1 MRAKITKYAGWIRLI
16 AFIFGFIILNAVFC
30 FLFVPAGEYSRQV
43 QHDAV
48 TPENTYD
55 LISFGASDSLR
66 TWDPQTA
73 DALLGT
79 HSFNMGSSATIL
91 NGGIYATFMDTM
103 SHQNP
108 ERVIFILGRFEM
120 TSDDDEDPISYI
132 GIAPYLSSPKFAL
145 DYYFRTIHMKGAVQ
159 KLFPWTTYHV
169 GSMYELTYH
178 LKKKVSKEYLE
189 YDTDLLQT
197 DYLVYKGQGFSPM
210 TYSPE
215 NIISYDNMN
224 EKMLKPFKD
233 PCFRD
238 KERAFTEKKSAML
251 KKMIAY
257 CHERNCDVVVLSAPI
272 PVLGIW
278 SDSYY
283 HSYSSQLKELVEGE
297 GAHYYDLNFAK
308 KELWDPELDD
318 FYDLSHF
325 NEKGA
330 KRVTESICKLLLM
343 QDNGEDVSGLFYSTW
358 DEYLK
363 SIDYAIAT
371 YMLVEESESEILVT
385 AHCVTGTDVTPQFR
399 FVIYDVEHDQEV
411 KELQDF
417 DTTNEIMVPKELLS
431 EKSIALRVYANVL
444 EEKSKEHVRY
454 CDYQLTEFKESS
466 N

>member
-1 MRAKITKYAGWIRLI
+1 MRTKIAKYAGWIRLI
-16 AFIFGFIILNAVFC
+16 GFIFGFVILNALFC

-48 TPENTYD
+48 TPENAYD
-55 LISFGASDSLR
+55 LIAFGASDSLR
-66 TWDPQTA
+66 TWDSQTA
-73 DALLGT
+73 DELLGT

-103 SHQNP
+103 AHQNP

-120 TSDDDEDPISYI
+120 AAGDEEDPLSYI
-132 GIAPYLSSPKFAL
+132 AIAPYLSSPKYAL

-178 LKKKVSKEYLE
+178 LKRKVSKEYLE
-189 YDTDLLQT
+189 YNTDFLQS
-197 DYLVYKGQGFSPM
+197 DELVYKGQGFSPM
-210 TYSPE
+210 TYSSE
-215 NIISYDNMN
+215 NIISYDAMSK
-224 EKMLKPFKD
+224 KMLNPRND
-233 PCFRD
+233 PGFRN
-238 KERAFTEKKSAML
+238 KERAFQEKKITQL
-251 KKMIAY
+251 KEMIAY
-257 CHERNCDVVVLSAPI
+257 CQERNCDVVVLSAPI

-278 SDSYY
+278 SDSWYC
-283 HSYSSQLKELVEGE
+283 SDSRQLEELVEAE
-297 GAHYYDLNFAK
+297 GAHYYDLNFSK
-308 KELWDPELDD
+308 KELWNPELDD
-318 FYDLSHF
+318 FYDLSHL

-330 KRVTESICKLLLM
+330 KRFTESVCKLLQK
-343 QDNGEDVSGLFYSTW
+343 QDNEEDVSNLFYSTW

-363 SIDYAIAT
+363 SIDYAVAT

-385 AHCVTGTDVTPQFR
+385 AHCVTGTEVTPQFR
-399 FVIYDVEHDQEV
+399 FVIYDVEHNQEV

-417 DTTNEIMVPKELLS
+417 ETTNEITVPKELLS

-444 EEKSKEHVRY
+444 EEKSGEHVRY
-454 CDYQLTEFKESS
+454 CDYQLTEFKESI